1 MKKERNETMKNMKI
15 KTKMIL
21 GFALPIILSII
32 NVLLGMSSVRNVTD
46 RVKQMQEE
54 ETVTIQQTM
63 EEIGADEAKAQI
75 LIDTINSSKTDNMA
89 SIERQTNNSNIFS
102 AVLIAV
108 SVLVCVFI
116 ALSLVKSISKSVAQL
131 SKAANDIALGRV
143 DIELVK
149 YSNDEF
155 GELVDSYTKVIEN
168 IKYQSKVAEE
178 VSNGN
183 LTIRVKAKSDDDVLG
198 NALKKLVEDNLNA
211 LSNISDAGSQV
222 TVSSSQVASASQA
235 LAQGSTEQA
244 SAIEEITASI
254 DEIAE
259 KTKQNAEQANEAA
272 GLVNNAIS
280 DVQKG
285 NEQMKNMVDAMQDIN
300 KSSESISKIIK
311 TIDDIAFQ
319 TNILAL
325 NAAVEAARAGEAG
338 KGFAVVAEE
347 VRSLAAKSASAADET
362 AELIE
367 ESIAKVNAGSKIADE
382 TAEAMDTISKVVQQ
396 SETIINGIA
405 ESSNYQATAVAQIEQ
420 AISQVSQV
428 VQTNSATSEECA
440 AASEELSN
448 QASRMREMLSIYN
461 LGTGNSS
468 SNRNSYQGGS
478 SGSNEPT
485 IFLGDDFDKY

>member
-1 MKKERNETMKNMKI
+1 MKDMKM
-15 KTKMIL
+15 KTKMII
-21 GFALPIILSII
+21 GFAIPIILTII
-32 NVLLGMSSVRNVTD
+32 NVMVGMSSVSRINDSVAS
-46 RVKQMQEE
+46 MQKEQDA
-54 ETVTIQQTM
+54 TIQQTM
-63 EEIGADEAKAQI
+63 KDIGADESKAKI
-75 LIDTINSSKTDNMA
+75 LMDTIDDVSTEGME
-89 SIERQTNNSNIFS
+89 SINKSANISNYVSFAMIIFS
-102 AVLIAV
+102 VIITVLIAV
-108 SVLVCVFI
+108 SLI
-116 ALSLVKSISKSVAQL
+116 RAINKSVMQL
-131 SKAANDIALGRV
+131 SNAARDIAMGRV

-149 YSNDEF
+149 YHNDEF
-155 GELVDSYTKVIEN
+155 GELVDSYQEVIN
-168 IKYQSKVAEE
+168 NTKYQAKIADE

-183 LTIRVKAKSDDDVLG
+183 LTVQVDVKSDEDMLG
-198 NALKKLVEDNLNA
+198 NALKKLVADNLHA

-259 KTKQNAEQANEAA
+259 KTKGNAEEANSAA
-272 GLVNNAIS
+272 NLVARAIK
-280 DVQKG
+280 DVKQG
-285 NEQMKNMVDAMQDIN
+285 NKQMEDMMTAMQDIN

-347 VRSLAAKSASAADET
+347 VRSLAAKSAAASGET

-367 ESIAKVNAGSKIADE
+367 ESIERVNAGSKIADE
-382 TAEAMDTISKVVQQ
+382 TAKAMEEIARVVQE
-396 SETIINGIA
+396 SESIINSIA

-420 AISQVSQV
+420 AITQVSQV
-428 VQTNSATSEECA
+428 VQTNSATSEQCA

-461 LGTGNSS
+461 LG
-468 SNRNSYQGGS
+468 
-478 SGSNEPT
+478 SGSNSTYSSSYNSSTSASNEQ
-485 IFLGDDFDKY
+485 IISLGDDFGKY

>member
-1 MKKERNETMKNMKI
+1 MKDMKM
-15 KTKMIL
+15 KTKTIL
-21 GFALPIILSII
+21 GFATPVVLNII
-32 NVLLGMSSVRNVTD
+32 NVILG
-46 RVKQMQEE
+46 
-54 ETVTIQQTM
+54 
-63 EEIGADEAKAQI
+63 
-75 LIDTINSSKTDNMA
+75 NMA
-89 SIERQTNNSNIFS
+89 ARGAMRADNVERYLRNSNIFTDVVAFIS
-102 AVLIAV
+102 CIITIILARAIIHAIDKNVGQFYEAAKVIA
-108 SVLVCVFI
+108 
-116 ALSLVKSISKSVAQL
+116 Q
-131 SKAANDIALGRV
+131 GRV
-143 DIELVK
+143 DVNIVK
-149 YSNDEF
+149 YHGALADE
-155 GELVDSYTKVIEN
+155 YTKVVEN
-168 IKYQSKVAEE
+168 IKYQSQVAEE

-183 LTIRVKAKSDDDVLG
+183 LTITVNPKSSEDILG
-198 NALKKLVEDNLNA
+198 NSMKKLVEDNLHV
-211 LSNISDAGSQV
+211 LSNISEVGSQV
-222 TVSSSQVASASQA
+222 TISASQVASASQA

-259 KTKQNAEQANEAA
+259 KTKQNADQANEAS
-272 GLVNNAIS
+272 GLVGVAIG
-280 DVQKG
+280 DVKEG
-285 NEQMKNMVDAMQDIN
+285 NEQMKSMMAAMQDIN

-347 VRSLAAKSASAADET
+347 VRSLAAKSAAAAAET

-367 ESIAKVNAGSKIADE
+367 ASIGKVNAGSKIADD
-382 TAEAMDTISKVVQQ
+382 TAKAMDAIAKVVQQ
-396 SETIINGIA
+396 SEVIINGIA

-461 LGTGNSS
+461 LGSGSS
-468 SNRNSYQGGS
+468 SSYKGSSYQS
-478 SGSNEPT
+478 SASNANEQV
-485 IFLGDDFDKY
+485 ISLGDGFDKY

>member
-1 MKKERNETMKNMKI
+1 MKDMKM
-15 KTKMIL
+15 KTKTIL
-21 GFALPIILSII
+21 GFATPVVLNII
-32 NVLLGMSSVRNVTD
+32 NVILG
-46 RVKQMQEE
+46 
-54 ETVTIQQTM
+54 
-63 EEIGADEAKAQI
+63 
-75 LIDTINSSKTDNMA
+75 NMA
-89 SIERQTNNSNIFS
+89 ARGAMRADNVERYLRNSNIFTDVVAFIS
-102 AVLIAV
+102 CIITIILARAIIHAIDKNVGQFYEAAKVIA
-108 SVLVCVFI
+108 
-116 ALSLVKSISKSVAQL
+116 Q
-131 SKAANDIALGRV
+131 GRV
-143 DIELVK
+143 DVNIVK
-149 YSNDEF
+149 YHDDEF
-155 GELVDSYTKVIEN
+155 GALADEYTKVVEN
-168 IKYQSKVAEE
+168 IKYQSQVAEE

-183 LTIRVKAKSDDDVLG
+183 LTITVNPKSSEDILG
-198 NALKKLVEDNLNA
+198 NSMKKLVEDNLHV
-211 LSNISDAGSQV
+211 LSNISEVGSQV
-222 TVSSSQVASASQA
+222 TISASQVASASQA

-259 KTKQNAEQANEAA
+259 KTKQNAEQANEASN
-272 GLVNNAIS
+272 LVGVAIG
-280 DVQKG
+280 DVKEG
-285 NEQMKNMVDAMQDIN
+285 NEQMKSMMTAMQDIN

-347 VRSLAAKSASAADET
+347 VRSLAAKSAAAAAET

-367 ESIAKVNAGSKIADE
+367 ASIGKVNAGSKIADD
-382 TAEAMDTISKVVQQ
+382 TAKAMDAIAKVVQQ
-396 SETIINGIA
+396 SEVIINGIA

-461 LGTGNSS
+461 LGSGSS
-468 SNRNSYQGGS
+468 SSYKGSSYQS
-478 SGSNEPT
+478 SASNANEQV
-485 IFLGDDFDKY
+485 ISLGDGFDKY

>member
-1 MKKERNETMKNMKI
+1 MKDMKM

-21 GFALPIILSII
+21 GFAIPIILAII
-32 NVLLGMSSVRNVTD
+32 NVLVGISAVRTITKDV
-46 RVKQMQEE
+46 VKMQEQE
-54 ETVTIQQTM
+54 VATINKTM
-63 EEIGADEAKAQI
+63 EEIGADETKAQI
-75 LIDTINSSKTDNMA
+75 LIDKITSSKTADMEDILNA
-89 SIERQTNNSNIFS
+89 ATFSNIAS
-102 AVLIAV
+102 GTLIVV
-108 SVLVCVFI
+108 SVIISLII
-116 ALSLVKSISKSVAQL
+116 AISLIKIINKSVAQL
-131 SKAANDIALGRV
+131 SKAASDIAMGRV
-143 DIELVK
+143 DIEMVK
-149 YSNDEF
+149 FHNDEF
-155 GELVDSYTKVIEN
+155 GELVDKYTEVVDN
-168 IKYQSKVAEE
+168 IKYQAQVAEE

-183 LTIRVKAKSDDDVLG
+183 LTVQVNVKSSEDVLG
-198 NALKKLVEDNLNA
+198 NALKKLVDDNFNA

-259 KTKQNAEQANEAA
+259 KTKQNAEQANEASN
-272 GLVNNAIS
+272 LVGVAIG
-280 DVQKG
+280 DVKEG
-285 NEQMKNMVDAMQDIN
+285 NEQMKSMMAAMQDIN

-347 VRSLAAKSASAADET
+347 VRSLAAKSAAAAAET

-367 ESIAKVNAGSKIADE
+367 ASIGKVNAGSKIADD
-382 TAEAMDTISKVVQQ
+382 TAKAMDAIAKVVQQ
-396 SETIINGIA
+396 SEVIINGIA

-461 LGTGNSS
+461 LGSGSS
-468 SNRNSYQGGS
+468 SSYKGSSYQS
-478 SGSNEPT
+478 SASNANEQV
-485 IFLGDDFDKY
+485 ISLGDGFDKY